1 MAIPLINFG
10 GLASGL
16 DTNSMITQLVA
27 LERIPIQQLQAKKAG
42 YEAKDAAWTSIATRF
57 SSLQNAVD
65 ALKDQGSFAGFASGT
80 SSSDA
85 VTITSVS
92 EANPT
97 TASFTVSQL
106 AAAHQVV
113 NDATYTSGADLV
125 GAGDFTVTVDGQDF
139 VYTTDGT
146 ATLDDLS
153 AIINA
158 GTSGVSAGV
167 LKVDDT
173 TYRLTLSAAN
183 TGAAGDFAA
192 SGTQTSMGTS
202 TILQQAAD
210 AIVTLG
216 QGVGA
221 ITVNRESNTI
231 SDLVEGVTLTLNEV
245 TATPVTITVTRD
257 IEAAVTA
264 VQTLVDELNAVSKQ
278 FSALTAYNSEAETAG
293 ALQGDTTARSLA
305 SNLRTAV
312 SSVQEGLTGAFTFG
326 ASLGITL
333 TREGEF
339 ALDTTMLRDALE
351 QDYQGVAEFFEGD
364 GTSDGLGGALNT
376 YLDAAT
382 GQDGSIERARDRWKV
397 EISNVEAAIERME
410 DRVDRREAA
419 LIAQFA
425 RLETAMS
432 QLGGLTQLLGTLPGV
447 AQ

>member
-27 LERIPIQQLQAKKAG
+27 LERIPIQQLEAKKAG
-42 YEAKDAAWTSIATRF
+42 YEAKDSAWTAIATRF
-57 SSLQNAVD
+57 SALQTAVD
-65 ALKDQGSFAGFASGT
+65 ALKEQGSFSGFASST

-97 TASFTVSQL
+97 TASFTISQL

-113 NDATYTSGADLV
+113 NDATYASGSDLI
-125 GAGDFTVTVDGQDF
+125 GAGDFTVTVDGQNF

-146 ATLDDLS
+146 STLDDLS
-153 AIINA
+153 AMINA
-158 GTSGVSAGV
+158 GASGVSAGV

-183 TGAAGDFAA
+183 TGASGDFTA
-192 SGTQTSMGTS
+192 SGTQTGMGTA

-210 AIVTLG
+210 ASITLG
-216 QGVGA
+216 QGAGA

-231 SDLVEGVTLTLNEV
+231 SDLVDGVTLTLNDV
-245 TATPVTITVTRD
+245 TTAPVTITVTRD
-257 IEAAVTA
+257 IEAAVAA
-264 VQTLVDELNAVSKQ
+264 VQTLVDELNAVSKK
-278 FSALTAYNSEAETAG
+278 FSSLTAYNADAETAA
-293 ALQGDTTARSLA
+293 ALQGDATARSLA
-305 SNLRTAV
+305 SDLRTTV
-312 SSVQEGLTGAFTFG
+312 SSIQAGLTGAFTFG

-351 QDYQGVAEFFEGD
+351 QDFEGVAEFFEGD
-364 GTSDGLGGALNT
+364 GTSDGLAGALNT

-382 GQDGSIERARDRWKV
+382 GQDGSIERARDRWQA
-397 EISNVEAAIERME
+397 EISNVEDAIERME

-425 RLETAMS
+425 RLETALS